1 MEQSNNLD
9 FNNLVNNLNEDEPA
23 AAEDNILMPASEQI
37 SCDFCKF
44 VTNAKGKD
52 HARAIRNHIRK
63 KHPKEF
69 AEVYGKEAPKKEPKF
84 NIEYASPALEEIKDF
99 VEGNKDEEVREQLLN
114 DLDLLQAK
122 FSDKIVFKWDYS
134 AGSSLQ
140 HLRRKKALFLR
151 LLNDEAGVSAC
162 FKLLTI
168 GCSGIERLTSST
180 GVADIGGFSGDIS
193 AQRDEIVP
201 ILKNLVD
208 TGQISVASLSPEMRL
223 MMIMSSTAIERL
235 EKNRIARSTPL
246 NEQEEDGW
254 Q

>member
-1 MEQSNNLD
+1 MEQTNDLD
-9 FNNLVNNLNEDEPA
+9 FHKLVSNLNEDDPIS
-23 AAEDNILMPASEQI
+23 EDNITTSEQI

-52 HARAIRNHIRK
+52 HPRAIRNHIRK
-63 KHPKEF
+63 KHPVEF
-69 AEVYGKEAPKKEPKF
+69 AEIFGKEVPKAKEPKF

-99 VEGNKDEEVREQLLN
+99 VEGNKDDDVREQLLN

-151 LLNDEAGVSAC
+151 LLNDEAGISAC

-180 GVADIGGFSGDIS
+180 GVADIGGFSSDIS
-193 AQRDEIVP
+193 EQRDEIVP

-235 EKNRIARSTPL
+235 EKNRIARSVPL